1 MFKASTLFFVLFL
14 PVVVEINLML
24 ERNSRDILTLR
35 TLVYEVIAK
44 CRTPKINLVCHCL
57 WHYDNHLGI
66 VSMLEN
72 SISDQSPCAL
82 QQKMTK

>member
-44 CRTPKINLVCHCL
+44 CRTPKINLVYHGL
-57 WHYDNHLGI
+57 
-66 VSMLEN
+66 
-72 SISDQSPCAL
+72 
-82 QQKMTK
+82 